1 MSGRGRCR
9 EEERLLVLE
18 FRHVQNS
25 FRAMDQDQM
34 HQILVG
40 ACLHQI
46 VIVGLEER
54 LRHLC

>member
-1 MSGRGRCR
+1 MTDHGRCR